1 MSARARLLRNIGL
14 GAATLATVVIA
25 AGLLAVRTGWFRE
38 YIRQKIISSV
48 EESTGGRVEVGAFSF
63 DEGKLRATVRNLV
76 IHGNEPA
83 NAQPF
88 VSAGLIEVDLRLFTS
103 LHRFYDITFLGVD
116 EPRVN
121 VMLLAD
127 GRTNIPTPK
136 QKSTSNTS
144 ALESVV
150 DLAVGKVA
158 VNRGLLMFFSAQQ
171 PLTVQGRN
179 LKVRLDYS
187 TPRQAYDGDLA
198 IEPLYVLNGRNT
210 PVTFKVDLPVTLT
223 KDRIDLHHATI
234 VTPVSNIQADAS
246 IENMNNPKFTGHVY
260 GHVGAEDLLNA
271 GNIPVDPK
279 ARRNMPDLNLDANAT
294 AGANVIEVKSLR
306 VGLGATT
313 IEGSGPLKDANANGG
328 FQLRANLALGE
339 LGRLANVAQRPEGLV
354 SINATAQLD
363 SSNRLTAGGNI
374 GAKSLSFVQGK
385 ERISNIAF
393 DSAFHADPQKI
404 RVEGLRLSGFGGQ
417 LVANAEL
424 ENMERYKVQGKLER
438 IEIQSALRALGERL
452 PYSGAISG
460 TLDAQ
465 GDTKTAGTK
474 SIIANA
480 HLGIAPGRTGTPV
493 SGRLNAVYNGA
504 ADDVVVENT
513 LLALPHTRVTLAGTL
528 GKRLNIDLQSHD
540 LSDLLAAAGPAKGPP
555 AVSLTNNGEADFSG
569 AMTGSLSS
577 PQIAGHVAVNRFAVE
592 GRGFHGFGADV
603 TASSSGAAVTN
614 GTLTRDAM
622 QARFDG
628 RIGLRNWSPA
638 PRSPIALNA
647 SLTNGDL
654 ADVMALAGQPATG
667 YAGALSATAHV
678 GGSYGNPLGAAS
690 VQVVNGTFD
699 NEPFNQ
705 IQLEVNLADQL
716 VTVPAAY
723 VIASAGRIDLTAE
736 FRHPRDSFSTG
747 QIHAHVQSGNLNL
760 AQLATLEKTQGKSS
774 GSATINADVSGVLQK
789 KEPTLLLTAVNGEIS
804 GHALTMRGYNY
815 GDLNATA
822 RTTGQTVTYNATSD
836 FAASNIKV
844 NGNTQLTTDYPTTAD
859 LSIARLPVER
869 VLAIAGRT
877 DIPAKGLLSA
887 SAHVNG
893 TIKAPEGNVQA
904 DLASAVAYGEK
915 IDQAHLRATY
925 LARSID
931 VPELQI
937 VSGAARVDAT
947 AHYEHPE
954 GDLQTGQARFTL
966 VTNHVDLARLATV
979 QNYRPG
985 LGGMVDVNV
994 NAAADV
1000 KAKDPRVLLT
1010 GLKGNVSATGIAA
1023 QGKQFGDL
1031 KLTASTQ
1038 TGQRILFAL
1047 DSNLAGSTIHGAGN
1061 ATLAAQY
1068 PVDAQLSFRNVN
1080 WSRIAELTGQTGTG
1094 PAMFDASADGDVTVR
1109 GPVLNTAQLSGSLTM
1124 EKLSATT
1131 IPRTHEERPVTLAN
1145 QGPIQIA
1152 LDRGTIRIQSVHLT
1166 GPKTDIQAAGSAGI
1180 NGENLNVTLNANAD
1194 LGLIQSFDR
1203 DVYSQGAVVLAG
1215 TVRGNATKPLV
1226 NGQLTIQNAAFSMAG
1241 VPAGISNANG
1251 AIVFSGNTARISELT
1266 ADSGGGKLTLGGF
1279 ATYSDILRFGLRA
1292 DAKTVRIRVQQGVS
1306 VTADAAIRLNG
1317 TTDNSRITGTTTVDH
1332 VSYAPQSDFGSMLT
1346 RSAPPIQ
1353 SPETPSPLLSN
1364 MKLDIRVRNLPGMT
1378 VQSSLSENLQADI
1391 DLHVRGSV
1399 QEPGVQGRINISEGK
1414 LLFFGTTYTVNT
1426 GTIGFYN
1433 PVQIEPILDVSL
1445 AAQVQGVDVTL
1456 QVTGPVENMKLS
1468 YTSNP
1473 PLQFQE
1479 IISLLASGKTPTSDP
1494 TLLAN
1499 QPAAPQQGLQ
1509 QMGESALLGQ
1519 AVANP
1524 VANQLQRV
1532 FGVTQLKI
1540 DPTFTTGSN
1549 VPTAR
1554 LALQQRITNNLTFT
1568 YVSAIDEPNSS
1579 VVRVEWAFS
1588 PQWSAVATRDQNG
1601 IFSVN
1606 FYYKRQF
1613 H

>member
-1 MSARARLLRNIGL
+1 MTRRAHLLRNIGL
-14 GAATLATVVIA
+14 GLATLVVVLIV

-38 YIRQKIISSV
+38 FIRQKIISSV

-63 DEGKLRATVRNLV
+63 DEGKLRATVRNFV

-88 VSAGLIEVDLRLFTS
+88 VSVGLIEVDLRLFTS
-103 LHRFYDITFLGVD
+103 LHRFYDVTFLGVD
-116 EPRVN
+116 QPAVN

-136 QKSTSNTS
+136 QKSTSNKST
-144 ALESVV
+144 LETVV
-150 DLAVGKVA
+150 DLAVGKVV
-158 VNRGLLMFFSAQQ
+158 VNHGLLTFFSAQQ
-171 PLTVQGRN
+171 PLTVQGKN
-179 LKVRLDYS
+179 LKARLDYS

-210 PVTFKVDLPVTLT
+210 PVNFKVDLPVTLT

-234 VTPVSNIQADAS
+234 VTPVSSVQADAS
-246 IENMNNPKFTGHVY
+246 IENMNSPKFTGHVY
-260 GHVGAEDLLNA
+260 GHVGAADLLNA
-271 GNIPVDPK
+271 GNIPIDPK

-294 AGANVIEVKSLR
+294 GGENVIQVKSLR
-306 VGLGATT
+306 AALGATT
-313 IEGSGPLKDANANGG
+313 IEGSGPLKDPNANGA
-328 FQLRANLALGE
+328 FQLRADLALGE
-339 LGRLANVAQRPEGLV
+339 LGRLANLAQRPEGQV
-354 SINATAQLD
+354 SINATARLD
-363 SSNRLTAGGNI
+363 SLNRLTADGNI

-393 DSAFHADPQKI
+393 YSAFHADPQKI
-404 RVEGLRLSGFGGQ
+404 ALNGLRLSGFGGE
-417 LVANAEL
+417 LVANASL
-424 ENMERYKVQGKLER
+424 ENMERYKVEGKLER
-438 IEIQSALRALGERL
+438 IEIQSALKALGERL

-480 HLGIAPGRTGTPV
+480 HLGIAPGRTGIPV
-493 SGRLNAVYNGA
+493 SGRLNAVYNGS
-504 ADDVVVENT
+504 ADDVTVENSYV
-513 LLALPHTRVTLAGTL
+513 ALPHTRVNLAGTL
-528 GKRLNIDLQSHD
+528 GKRLNIDLRSRD
-540 LSDLLAAAGPAKGPP
+540 LNDLLAAAGPSKGPP
-555 AVSLTNNGEADFSG
+555 PVSLSNNGEADFSG
-569 AMTGSLSS
+569 ALTGSLSS
-577 PQIAGHVAVNRFAVE
+577 PHIAGHLAVNRFAVD
-592 GRGFHGFGADV
+592 GRAFNGFSADV
-603 TASSSGAAVTN
+603 AASSSAAAVTN
-614 GTLTRDAM
+614 GTLTRDTM

-628 RIGLRNWSPA
+628 RIGLRDWSPV
-638 PRSPIALNA
+638 PRSPIAVNA
-647 SLTNGDL
+647 RVANGDL
-654 ADVMALAGQPATG
+654 ADVMALAGQPPAG
-667 YAGALSATAHV
+667 YSGALSASARVDGT
-678 GGSYGNPLGAAS
+678 YGNPLGAAT
-690 VQVVNGTFD
+690 VEVVNGTLD
-699 NEPFNQ
+699 NEPFKQ
-705 IQLEVNLADQL
+705 IELRVNLADQL
-716 VTVPAAY
+716 VTLPAAY
-723 VIASAGRIDLTAE
+723 LIAPAGRIDVSAE

-760 AQLATLEKTQGKSS
+760 SQMAILEKTQGKSS
-774 GSATINADVSGVLQK
+774 GTASLNADVNGVLQK
-789 KEPTLLLTAVNGEIS
+789 KEPAFLLTAVNGDVS
-804 GHALTMRGYNY
+804 ARGLTMRGYNY

-822 RTTGQTVTYNATSD
+822 RTNGQTVAYNVTSD
-836 FAASNIKV
+836 FAGSNIKV

-877 DIPAKGLLSA
+877 DIPAKGLVSA

-893 TIKAPEGNVQA
+893 TIKAPEGDAQV
-904 DLASAVAYGEK
+904 DLSNAVAYGEK
-915 IDQAHLRATY
+915 IDQAHMRATY
-925 LARSID
+925 LTRSID
-931 VPELQI
+931 VPQLQI
-937 VSGAARVDAT
+937 VSGPAHVDAT
-947 AHYEHPE
+947 AHYDHPA

-966 VTNHVDLARLATV
+966 VTNHVDLARVATV
-979 QNYRPG
+979 QKYRQG
-985 LGGMVDVNV
+985 LGGVIDLNI

-1000 KAKDPRVLLT
+1000 HAKDPRVLLT
-1010 GLKGNVSATGIAA
+1010 SLNGNVSATGIAA

-1038 TGQRILFAL
+1038 TGQRITFAL

-1061 ATLAAQY
+1061 ATLTAQY

-1080 WSRIAELTGQTGTG
+1080 WSRIAELTGQTGPG

-1109 GPVLNTAQLSGSLTM
+1109 GPVLNTAQLSGSLTL

-1131 IPRTHEERPVTLAN
+1131 IPRTRAERPVTIAN

-1152 LDRGTIRIQSVHLT
+1152 LDRGTVRIQSAHIT
-1166 GPKTDIQAAGSAGI
+1166 GPKTDIQATGSAGI
-1180 NGENLNVTLNANAD
+1180 NGDNLNVTLNANAD
-1194 LGLIQSFDR
+1194 LGLIQTFDR
-1203 DVYSQGAVVLAG
+1203 DVYSQGTVVLAG
-1215 TVRGNATKPLV
+1215 TVRGNAAKPLV
-1226 NGQLTIQNAAFSMAG
+1226 NGQLTIQNAAFSTEG
-1241 VPAGISNANG
+1241 VPVGVSNANG
-1251 AIVFSGNTARISELT
+1251 AIVFSGNTAQIKDLT
-1266 ADSGGGKLTLGGF
+1266 ADSGGGKLTLAGF
-1279 ATYSDILRFGLRA
+1279 ATYSDVLRFGLRA
-1292 DAKTVRIRVQQGVS
+1292 DAKTVRVRVQQGVS
-1306 VTADAAIRLNG
+1306 VTADAAIRLTG
-1317 TTDNSRITGTTTVDH
+1317 TTDNSRITGTTTVDR

-1353 SPETPSPLLSN
+1353 APETPSPLLSN

-1391 DLHVRGSV
+1391 DLHVRGTV
-1399 QEPGVQGRINISEGK
+1399 QEPGVQGRVNISEGK

-1426 GTIGFYN
+1426 GTIAFYN

-1445 AAQVQGVDVTL
+1445 GAQVQGVDVTL
-1456 QVTGPVENMKLS
+1456 QVTGPIENMKLS